1 MAATQIK
8 DGFQGG
14 SDNQLKVNSD
24 GSINVNGGGGG
35 GTTDVNIHDSA
46 GNSLTS
52 TSGALNVST
61 TGSSTVT
68 GTVTSNQAG
77 LIDWHAS
84 QFVVGVTATQI
95 APSALTNRSSI
106 SLKASC
112 DPGQGIYVG
121 KTSSVTVNDGWE
133 ILNGET
139 LQLDL
144 TPAATIYAIS
154 GAANQKLFVIEVA

>member
-1 MAATQIK
+1 MAATTIK

-35 GTTDVNIHDSA
+35 GTTNVNIHDAA
-46 GNSLTS
+46 GNNLTS
-52 TSGALNVST
+52 TAGALNVNTSGT
-61 TGSSTVT
+61 STVT
-68 GTVTSNQAG
+68 GTVTNHEAG
-77 LIDWHAS
+77 LIDWKAS
-84 QFVVGVTATQI
+84 QFAVGVSAVQI
-95 APSALTNRSSI
+95 SPSPLANRSSI

-112 DPGQGIYVG
+112 DAGQAIYVG
-121 KTSSVTVNDGWE
+121 KTSSVTISDGWE
-133 ILNGET
+133 LLNGET

-154 GAANQKLFVIEVA
+154 GAANQNLFVIEIA